1 MYPTVKMES
10 YSREFLQQYRK
21 YREADV
27 MLAGIIERVLQHAA
41 SGHHSQYTQPLKGRF
56 SQVKDEERKQVVDW
70 LLTKLR
76 AKFPDCGIQYR
87 EATDLRGN
95 VDSEIV
101 ISWGE
106 PTVKSN
112 VIRL

>member
-1 MYPTVKMES
+1 MES

-21 YREADV
+21 YHEADKLV
-27 MLAGIIERVLQHAA
+27 MTIVGSILSHAA
-41 SGHHSQYTQPLKGRF
+41 SGHHGKFIQPLKGRLTH
-56 SQVKDEERKQVVDW
+56 VKNEARTQIIQW
-70 LLTKLR
+70 MMNLLR
-76 AKFPDCGIQYR
+76 NKFPDVDIEYR

>member
-1 MYPTVKMES
+1 MES

-21 YREADV
+21 YHEADALV
-27 MLAGIIERVLQHAA
+27 KTIIANILSHAA
-41 SGHHSQYTQPLKGRF
+41 SGHHGKFIQPLKGRLTHA
-56 SQVKDEERKQVVDW
+56 KNEERTQIIQW
-70 LLTKLR
+70 MMNLLR
-76 AKFPDCGIQYR
+76 NKFPDVDIEYR

-101 ISWGE
+101 IDWGK

-112 VIRL
+112 TIRL